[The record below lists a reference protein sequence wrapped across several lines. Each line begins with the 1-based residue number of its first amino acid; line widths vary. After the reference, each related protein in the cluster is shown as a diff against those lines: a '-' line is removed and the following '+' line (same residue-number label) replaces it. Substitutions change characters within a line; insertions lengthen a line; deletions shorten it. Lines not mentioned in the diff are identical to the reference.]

1 MHFFCTET
9 EYNPS
14 GKKTEV
20 VSFPK
25 AVKKQTRKNACH
37 IYNFAF
43 RVTRWAD
50 QIPIRERKLPAE
62 FKEDDFPF
70 HYRMM
75 LLGVSN
81 RMGAGVT
88 GERTRPRLGGRRLPK
103 HPSSRGEASPFPCSG
118 VLGTVLLYVAV
129 DHAVL
134 ISNHVVVV
142 VSSPLLLTEYRWG
155 VACGFWGTLA
165 FY

>member
-1 MHFFCTET
+1 MHFFCSET

-14 GKKTEV
+14 GEKTEV

-25 AVKKQTRKNACH
+25 AIRKQTTKNACH

-43 RVTRWAD
+43 RVTQWAD

-62 FKEDDFPF
+62 FKEADFPF
-70 HYRMM
+70 CYHKM
-75 LLGVSN
+75 LLGVGN

-88 GERTRPRLGGRRLPK
+88 GERTRPRLDGRRLSK
-103 HPSSRGEASPFPCSG
+103 HPFSHGEASPFACPG
-118 VLGTVLLYVAV
+118 VLGTALLYVAV

-142 VSSPLLLTEYRWG
+142 VSSPLL
-155 VACGFWGTLA
+155 
-165 FY
+165 